1 MTSYSQRLVI
11 LGGTGFVGSHLL
23 PRLSAAGHQILL
35 LSRNREKH
43 RQFGVLPGVEL
54 RSADVYDR
62 ATLVRCLHGADA
74 ALNLVGILNES
85 AGMQFRKAHVDL
97 TSTLV
102 AACREAGVQ
111 RLHQMSSL
119 RAGEGASLYLITRG
133 EAERVVRASGL
144 AWTIYQPS
152 VIFGRGDG
160 LVTRFLAL
168 LRMLPVLPLA
178 RAAAKLQPVAVE
190 DVCAAIEH
198 CVTRNDGIGCSYELG
213 GPEVMSLGEI
223 VHTVCAAA
231 GLHRWI
237 VPLPDAL
244 GILQARL
251 GEWLPGKPLSRDNF
265 LSLQTDSVTR
275 NDGLGTLG
283 IDAQSFREQL
293 PALVAPQDIRQSL
306 LDSARSRLGH

>member
-1 MTSYSQRLVI
+1 MTSHSQRLVI

-23 PRLSAAGHQILL
+23 PRLSAAGHQIRL

-43 RQFGVLPGVEL
+43 RQFGLLPGLEL
-54 RSADVYDR
+54 CSADVYDR
-62 ATLVRCLHGADA
+62 AALAHCLHGADA
-74 ALNLVGILNES
+74 VLNLIGILNES
-85 AGMQFRKAHVDL
+85 TGMPFRKVHVDL
-97 TSTLV
+97 ASTLV

-144 AWTIYQPS
+144 DWTIYQPS
-152 VIFGRGDG
+152 VMFGRGDG

-168 LRMLPVLPLA
+168 LRKIPVLPLA
-178 RAAAKLQPVAVE
+178 CATAKLQPVAVE

-198 CVTRNDGIGCSYELG
+198 CVNRGAGVGCSFELG
-213 GPEVMSLGEI
+213 GPEVMSLDEI
-223 VHTVCAAA
+223 VHAVCVAA

-251 GEWLPGKPLSRDNF
+251 AEWLPGKPFSRDNF

-283 IDAQSFREQL
+283 IGAQAFRQRL
-293 PALVAPQDIRQSL
+293 PTLVAPQDIRQSL
-306 LDSARSRLGH
+306 LDSARNQIGH